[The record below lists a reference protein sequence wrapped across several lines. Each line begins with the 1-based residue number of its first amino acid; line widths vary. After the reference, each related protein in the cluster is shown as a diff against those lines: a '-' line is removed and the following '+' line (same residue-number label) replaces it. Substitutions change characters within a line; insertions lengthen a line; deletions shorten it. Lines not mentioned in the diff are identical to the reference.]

1 MGMFDYMVDAIKG
14 KKKAPDV
21 VAPTAEEAALAAVKE
36 RLKKIVYDDNVV
48 DQLAPL
54 FSKLGDEYAP
64 VWELL
69 EAKEAML
76 SEVSEDLFTQESTP
90 KASDTSTAAKKDDG
104 DDTVQSAED
113 ILRAKYG
120 A

>member
-1 MGMFDYMVDAIKG
+1 MAMFDYMLEALKG
-14 KKKAPDV
+14 KKKP
-21 VAPTAEEAALAAVKE
+21 APTEEDPLTAVKE
-36 RLKKIVYDDNVV
+36 RLKKIVYDDEVV

-76 SEVSEDLFTQESTP
+76 SEVSEDLFVQETNP
-90 KASDTSTAAKKDDG
+90 TVTDAQNQPEKTAG
-104 DDTVQSAED
+104 DKVLSAED
-113 ILRAKYG
+113 ILRAQYSAK
-120 A
+120 

>member
-1 MGMFDYMVDAIKG
+1 MAMFDYMLEALKG
-14 KKKAPDV
+14 KKKPA
-21 VAPTAEEAALAAVKE
+21 TTEEDPLTAVKE
-36 RLKKIVYDDNVV
+36 RLKKIVYDDEVV

-76 SEVSEDLFTQESTP
+76 SEVSEDLFTQETTPTVKSTDKRDP
-90 KASDTSTAAKKDDG
+90 DDKSG
-104 DDTVQSAED
+104 DKIQTAED
-113 ILRAKYG
+113 ILRAQYSAK
-120 A
+120 

>member
-1 MGMFDYMVDAIKG
+1 MAMFDYMLEALKG
-14 KKKAPDV
+14 KKKP
-21 VAPTAEEAALAAVKE
+21 APTEEDPLTAVKE
-36 RLKKIVYDDNVV
+36 RLKKIVYDDEVV

-76 SEVSEDLFTQESTP
+76 SEVSEDLFTQETTPTVKSTDKRDP
-90 KASDTSTAAKKDDG
+90 DDKSG
-104 DDTVQSAED
+104 DKIQTAED
-113 ILRAKYG
+113 ILRAQYSAK
-120 A
+120 

>member
-1 MGMFDYMVDAIKG
+1 MAMFDYMLEALKG
-14 KKKAPDV
+14 KKKP
-21 VAPTAEEAALAAVKE
+21 APTQEDPLAAVKE
-36 RLKKIVYDDNVV
+36 RLKKIVYDDEVV

-76 SEVSEDLFTQESTP
+76 SEVSEDLFTQETTPTVKSTDKRDP
-90 KASDTSTAAKKDDG
+90 DDKSG
-104 DDTVQSAED
+104 DKIQTAED
-113 ILRAKYG
+113 ILRAQYSAK
-120 A
+120 